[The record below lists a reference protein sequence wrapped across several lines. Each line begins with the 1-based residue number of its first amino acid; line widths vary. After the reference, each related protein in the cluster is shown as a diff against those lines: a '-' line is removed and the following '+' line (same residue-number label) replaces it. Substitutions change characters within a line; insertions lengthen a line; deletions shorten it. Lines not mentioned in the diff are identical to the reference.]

1 MLSFVLFTFFLL
13 SLFCILFIVKK
24 IIACLLKGKNWRKK
38 MYENQKQTK
47 KCWGYP
53 KHLFEL
59 LVIAIACVQK
69 YIFYEK
75 KAKTKKIILTPCAI
89 KLSFIRH
96 GFCHSQQVY
105 LHIISVF
112 FNWHLYWINRQTAKA
127 GLKQLIGPTCDRLT
141 STESMT
147 KYYIKIEYKDM
158 KKKYLV
164 LILRFSVLLPSSF
177 RGIWLIDVEENGQN
191 WTEEGNI
198 L

>member
-1 MLSFVLFTFFLL
+1 MGKKTNIFL
-13 SLFCILFIVKK
+13 SLYVFDTNLLNFYSFLKVFWCCHLSYLLFFNIIILYFCSSSKK

-38 MYENQKQTK
+38 CMKIKNKQK

-96 GFCHSQQVY
+96 GFCHSQRVC
-105 LHIISVF
+105 LRVISTF
-112 FNWHLYWINRQTAKA
+112 LNWHLDWSYRQTAKA
-127 GLKQLIGPTCDRLT
+127 ALKLIIGPTCDRLT
-141 STESMT
+141 
-147 KYYIKIEYKDM
+147 
-158 KKKYLV
+158 LH
-164 LILRFSVLLPSSF
+164 
-177 RGIWLIDVEENGQN
+177 
-191 WTEEGNI
+191 
-198 L
+198 

>member
-1 MLSFVLFTFFLL
+1 MGKNIFLSLYVFDTNLLNFYSFLKVFWCCHLSYLLFLL
-13 SLFCILFIVKK
+13 SLFYILFILKR

-38 MYENQKQTK
+38 CMKIKNKQK

-96 GFCHSQQVY
+96 GFCHSQQVCLY
-105 LHIISVF
+105 LNVF
-112 FNWHLYWINRQTAKA
+112 
-127 GLKQLIGPTCDRLT
+127 
-141 STESMT
+141 E
-147 KYYIKIEYKDM
+147 
-158 KKKYLV
+158 
-164 LILRFSVLLPSSF
+164 RFLLS
-177 RGIWLIDVEENGQN
+177 
-191 WTEEGNI
+191 
-198 L
+198 